1 MLFFGLCYIYQFLK
15 FAFCCEFLLHSKK
28 YSFFTQSSVYNFTG
42 FLQEV
47 PPKSLKGK
55 DILGQDSSTREIPVL
70 QFWACDLHGEG

>member
-47 PPKSLKGK
+47 PPESYKL
-55 DILGQDSSTREIPVL
+55 QDSENLYSSWLGFREI
-70 QFWACDLHGEG
+70 QM